1 MSKER
6 LLKLNTHFKPPV
18 HPFNLQNEGKKS
30 YAMWQ
35 YEKGQ
40 DTIKFY
46 LDRYTEDEMF
56 RGKTVLDVGCGAGGK
71 TMFYA
76 SKGVKEIVGMDIVP
90 YYKEEAEALAKELGF
105 AGVFRFVTGDAA
117 ESGFPDDTFDT
128 VVMNDAMEHVDR
140 PEAVLA
146 EIRRILKPG
155 GRLFVNFPPYNHPY
169 GAHLSDLIAIPWVQA
184 FFSEQDM
191 IDAYKEL
198 AKTVPDGEKR
208 VNFRISKREDGTE
221 YFSYINRMT
230 LKRFQKIKAGTP
242 LTVEYYREVPL
253 RPFLAP
259 LAKLPGLKEYF
270 VKMAVTVFR
279 KDA

>member
-105 AGVFRFVTGDAA
+105 SDVFRFVTGDAA

-146 EIRRILKPG
+146 EVRRILKPG

-221 YFSYINRMT
+221 YFSYINHMT

>member
-1 MSKER
+1 MSKET
-6 LLKLNTHFKPPV
+6 LLKLNRHFKPPV

-40 DTIKFY
+40 DTIRFY
-46 LDRYTEDEMF
+46 LDRYTEEEMF
-56 RGKTVLDVGCGAGGK
+56 RGKTVLDIGCGAGGK

-105 AGVFRFVTGDAA
+105 SDVFRFVAGDAA
-117 ESGFPDDTFDT
+117 ESGFPDNSFDT
-128 VVMNDAMEHVDR
+128 IVMNDAMEHVER
-140 PEAVLA
+140 PEAVLR
-146 EIRRILKPG
+146 EVYRILKPG

-169 GAHLSDLIAIPWVQA
+169 GAHLSDLIAIPWVQS
-184 FFSEQDM
+184 FFSEKDL

-198 AKTVPDGEKR
+198 CKTVPDGEKR
-208 VNFRISKREDGTE
+208 INFRISKRDDGTE
-221 YFSYINRMT
+221 YFSYINHMT
-230 LKRFQKIKAGTP
+230 LKRFRTIKAETP

-253 RPFLAP
+253 RSFLTP
-259 LAKLPGLKEYF
+259 LAKLPGFKEYF